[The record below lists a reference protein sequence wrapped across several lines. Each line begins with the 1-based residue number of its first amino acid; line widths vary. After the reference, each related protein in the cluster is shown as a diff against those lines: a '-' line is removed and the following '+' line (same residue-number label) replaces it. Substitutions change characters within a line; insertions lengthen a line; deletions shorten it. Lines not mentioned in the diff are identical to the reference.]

1 MPAFSRQDRCPR
13 AAHGRM
19 RGLCRAENQPLRT
32 ARRTLIAD
40 LEHGRASRLRDSVAQ
55 RREPS
60 LRTRGDFDPWRAAM
74 AYIDSAK

>member
-19 RGLCRAENQPLRT
+19 RGLCRAENQPLRA
-32 ARRTLIAD
+32 ARRTLIAG
-40 LEHGRASRLRDSVAQ
+40 LERDRVSRLRDSVAQ

-60 LRTRGDFDPWRAAM
+60 LRTHGDFDPWRAAM
-74 AYIDSAK
+74 AYVDPAQ